1 MKTQVLVM
9 ATAMALTVIAC
20 KKDNNLP
27 VGDVPGDL
35 LGSWVA
41 VSYFESDGGPGGWS
55 PATDNNQLSFSGN
68 GTLSSSKFQFNAYR
82 VDAVPS
88 GGINPDTSVVVKLY
102 KKGSGE
108 QDTARYAIKTLTRDS
123 LEMWYIQCIEGC
135 ATRFVR
141 KR

>member
-41 VSYFESDGGPGGWS
+41 VSY
-55 PATDNNQLSFSGN
+55 LSGN
-68 GTLSSSKFQFNAYR
+68 VVSPMYR
-82 VDAVPS
+82 RLCYQICP
-88 GGINPDTSVVVKLY
+88 
-102 KKGSGE
+102 
-108 QDTARYAIKTLTRDS
+108 
-123 LEMWYIQCIEGC
+123 
-135 ATRFVR
+135 
-141 KR
+141 